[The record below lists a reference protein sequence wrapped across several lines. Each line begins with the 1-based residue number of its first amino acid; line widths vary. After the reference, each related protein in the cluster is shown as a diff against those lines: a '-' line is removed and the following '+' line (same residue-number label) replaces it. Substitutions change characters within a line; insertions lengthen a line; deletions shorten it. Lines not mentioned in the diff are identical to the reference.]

1 MSVECEFCKKVFSN
15 KYIFKNHQNTAK
27 YCLKLQ
33 GTTISES
40 DKNVKDTKSYTC
52 KGCNKSIS
60 REDYYNTHIVNCKSL
75 KIKLLTNNLEK
86 QTQKLTKTIKKHKKA
101 MKEQEEKYEI
111 KLRKQEEK
119 HLIEIRILQDKL
131 ENLATKA
138 IEKPTQQVVKTTNN
152 TTNNVLN
159 LTPLDLDK
167 EDFKEKIEEGYDIQY
182 FLKGTR
188 GVAEFTKDKLLVD
201 DEGKSRYICVD
212 PARQIFKYVDENG
225 ETHRDVKA
233 NKLTKKVAPDILNKA
248 NKIVV
253 EERENKEN
261 YKCTIDKITDIF
273 FIINDLKDNPDKL
286 AAELSKIICD

>member
-1 MSVECEFCKKVFSN
+1 MECKFCKNTFNN
-15 KYIFKNHQNTAK
+15 KSSLNKHQKQAK

-33 GTTISES
+33 DKEVKNSFISKKELLN
-40 DKNVKDTKSYTC
+40 DNKLKD
-52 KGCNKSIS
+52 
-60 REDYYNTHIVNCKSL
+60 EL
-75 KIKLLTNNLEK
+75 IKDMKFRLEK
-86 QTQKLTKTIKKHKKA
+86 QNEKYSSLINKLNTELKELKEEYELKL
-101 MKEQEEKYEI
+101 KEQKEEYEVKI
-111 KLRKQEEK
+111 EK
-119 HLIEIRILQDKL
+119 LQDRL
-131 ENLATKA
+131 ENLATRA

-159 LTPLDLDK
+159 LTPLNLDK
-167 EDFKEKIEEGYDIQY
+167 ENFKEKIEEGYDIQY

-286 AAELSKIICD
+286 AVELSKIVCD